1 MLTITD
7 LTYRIAGKTLL
18 EGASLSLP
26 DGHKVGLIG
35 RNGVGKSTLFKLVL
49 GDAEPDEGEI
59 RLRQGIS
66 VGQVAQEAPDGP
78 QSLLET
84 VLAAH
89 KELNALEQEL
99 KVCCDPLRLAEIHER
114 LTVLDAHSAESRA
127 AEILAGLGFDNAAQQ
142 RPCHDFSGG
151 WRMRVA
157 LACTLFTRPELL
169 LLDEPTNYLDLE
181 GVMWLENFIR
191 SYPHT
196 VMIISHDRDLLNRAV
211 TGIVH
216 LEERKLTYYAGTY
229 DVFEKTQ
236 AEQRQIRAAQIKKQ
250 EAARAHM
257 QKFVDRF
264 RYKASKA
271 KQAQSRL
278 KMLEKM
284 EPLAELGAE
293 RTVTLQFPNPEQLP
307 PPLMMLENVAVG
319 YEPDKPVL
327 KRLNL
332 RIDMDDRIALL
343 GQNGNGK
350 STFAKLLSRRLDA
363 TSGQI
368 KAPAKLR
375 IGYFAQHQKDELDPS
390 GTPVEHMARL
400 MAGETDT
407 KVRARL
413 GAFGFGADKADTLV
427 RDLSGGEKAR
437 LLFALM
443 SFEAPHLMIL
453 DEPTNH
459 LDMQSREALMRA
471 INDYEGA
478 VILISHD
485 PYLVEAC
492 ADRLW
497 LVKDGTITQFDGDMA
512 DYRKLVLQTKT
523 PSAPPKGGNNRKNEK
538 RNAAQQRT
546 ILAPLRKAVEEAERR
561 VDALTREIAKYDRA
575 LSNPKLYDPD
585 DPKAKEALT
594 KFTREKA
601 ELEKQLDQAEIDWM
615 EKQDKLEQQES
626 EF

>member
-211 TGIVH
+211 AGIVH
-216 LEERKLTYYAGTY
+216 LEDRKLTYYAGTY

-284 EPLAELGAE
+284 EPLAKLGAE

-512 DYRKLVLQTKT
+512 DYRKLILQTET

-626 EF
+626 GF